1 MVYIMIINKIY
12 TYERGEMNWQQ
23 KYLPKNKE
31 KILSKN
37 PKCRVSRKNKKL
49 FIQKHLNLI
58 M

>member
-31 KILSKN
+31 KFSVKTL
-37 PKCRVSRKNKKL
+37 
-49 FIQKHLNLI
+49 

>member
-37 PKCRVSRKNKKL
+37 PNVESVEKTRIILYRS
-49 FIQKHLNLI
+49 I
-58 M
+58 